1 MKLKTNLNK
10 QISVVKITGA
20 LLCALFMGIGVHA
33 QEEQK
38 LTAADSTAFKTVIS
52 GLSIADQLEP
62 GAHQLTL
69 PKAASGYV
77 LSLYGSSRKPVI
89 DLKGKVYQPLT
100 DCDVQLVLRLRNTEN
115 NRAYEFQQ
123 SVKVPGKYRPQTGE
137 NAQPFVIPAL
147 QEWKGGSGYFKLLAN
162 SRIIVNPKAKKLLTP
177 AAEILLKDL
186 KQLTGYKTLS
196 IGAGKAKTGD
206 IVLNINAEQQ
216 NLGEEGYT
224 LQIDQTLQINAPY
237 YKGAFWA
244 TRTIL
249 QLLEQDPA
257 HKQIVK
263 GITHDYPKY
272 EVRGFVLD
280 VGRKFFTLD
289 FLKHYIKMMAYY
301 KMGDFHIH
309 LNDNGFKQFF
319 GDDWSKTYSSFRLE
333 STTYPALTSKDGY
346 YTKADFKEL
355 QKTAQLYGMR
365 IIPEID
371 VPAHSLAFTKVFPEI
386 GSKAYGM
393 DHLDISNPKTY
404 EIIDN
409 VFKEYISGK
418 DPVFVDAEVHIGTDE
433 YAKKESERFREFT
446 DHYIRFVKGFGK
458 KVRLWGA
465 LTHAQGTTPVTADDV
480 TMNAWYNGYAEP
492 KEMVRL
498 GYDQISTPD
507 GWLYIVP
514 AAGYYYDFLNVKR
527 LYNDWEPNQIG
538 NVVFP
543 MGHPKIRGGMFA
555 VWNDHVGNGI
565 TMKDVHQRAFP
576 AMQVLAEKMW
586 TGKTDQ
592 SNWINFAKNATSI
605 GEGPGLNM
613 RGIVRAV
620 NADSLVYQNK
630 LATKQAKTVELPLK
644 EIGYPYSVA
653 FTLQAPTASVD
664 SVTLFKSENANVYL
678 LKQDG
683 LKLGFSRENYND
695 VFDFTFEAGKAY
707 KIVITGNEK
716 GTWIYVDGK
725 LAQKMEGKKITFTNT
740 KDKMNRIQTLV
751 FPLNKIGDANKGV
764 YGLVSDLKV
773 YNKRLNETT
782 VAGL

>member
-1 MKLKTNLNK
+1 MKLKTSLNK
-10 QISVVKITGA
+10 QISAVKITGA
-20 LLCALFMGIGVHA
+20 LLCALFMGNRVHA

-52 GLSIADQLEP
+52 GLSITSQLAP
-62 GAHQLTL
+62 GIRQLVL
-69 PKAASGYV
+69 PKPAPGYV
-77 LSLYGSSRKPVI
+77 LSIYGSARKPVI

-100 DCDVQLVLRLRNTEN
+100 DCEVQLVLRLRNTEN
-115 NRAYEFQQ
+115 KRAYEFQQ

-137 NAQPFVIPAL
+137 NAQPFVIPSL
-147 QEWKGGSGYFKLLAN
+147 REWKGGSGHFKLLAN

-196 IGAGKAKTGD
+196 ISAGKAKTGD
-206 IVLNINAEQQ
+206 IVLNINDAQQ
-216 NLGEEGYT
+216 NLGEEGYS

-257 HKQIVK
+257 HRQIVK

-289 FLKHYIKMMAYY
+289 FLKHYVKMMAYY

-319 GDDWSKTYSSFRLE
+319 GGDWNKTYSSFRLE

-404 EIIDN
+404 EVIDN

-418 DPVFVDAEVHIGTDE
+418 DPVFVGAEVHIGTDE
-433 YAKKESERFREFT
+433 YAKKEAERFREFT
-446 DHYIRFVKGFGK
+446 DHYIRYVKGFGK

-465 LTHAQGTTPVTADDV
+465 LTHAQGTTPITADDV

-565 TMKDVHQRAFP
+565 TMKDVHQRTFS

-586 TGKTDQ
+586 TGKTEQ
-592 SNWINFAKNATSI
+592 SNWVNFAGNATGI

-620 NADSLVYQNK
+620 GADSLVYQNK
-630 LATKQAKTVELPLK
+630 LTTKQAKVIELPLK

-653 FTLQAPTASVD
+653 FTLQAPIASVD
-664 SVTLFKSENANVYL
+664 SITLFKSDNADVYL
-678 LKQDG
+678 LKQEG
-683 LKLGFSRENYND
+683 LKLGFSRENYTD

-725 LAQKMEGKKITFTNT
+725 LVQKMEGKKISFTNT
-740 KDKMNRIQTLV
+740 EGKISRMQTLV
-751 FPLNKIGDANKGV
+751 FPLNKIGDTNKGI

-773 YNKRLNETT
+773 YNKRLDESAI
-782 VAGL
+782 AGL

>member
-1 MKLKTNLNK
+1 MKLTTSLNK
-10 QISVVKITGA
+10 QISAVKITGA
-20 LLCALFMGIGVHA
+20 LLCALFMGNSMQA

-52 GLSIADQLEP
+52 GLSIPGQLAP
-62 GAHQLTL
+62 GTRQLVL
-69 PKAASGYV
+69 PKPAYGYT

-89 DLKGKVYQPLT
+89 DVKGKVYEPLT
-100 DCDVQLVLRLRNTEN
+100 DCEVELVLRLRNTEN

-123 SVKVPGKYRPQTGE
+123 TVKVPGKYHPQTGE

-147 QEWKGGSGYFKLLAN
+147 REWKGGSGHFKLLAN
-162 SRIIVNPKAKKLLTP
+162 SRIIVDPKAKKLLTP

-196 IGAGKAKTGD
+196 IGAGKAKAGD
-206 IVLNINAEQQ
+206 IVLHINAAEQ

-224 LQIDQTLQINAPY
+224 LNIDQTLQINAPY

-257 HKQIVK
+257 HNQIVK
-263 GITHDYPKY
+263 GVTHDYPKY

-289 FLKHYIKMMAYY
+289 FLKHYVKMMAYY

-319 GDDWSKTYSSFRLE
+319 GDDWSKTYSAFRLE

-355 QKTAQLYGMR
+355 QQTAQLYGIR

-404 EIIDN
+404 EVIDN
-409 VFKEYISGK
+409 IFKEYIGGK
-418 DPVFVDAEVHIGTDE
+418 DPVFVGAEVHIGTDE
-433 YAKKESERFREFT
+433 YAKKEAESFRAFT
-446 DHYIRFVKGFGK
+446 DHYIRYVKGFGK
-458 KVRLWGA
+458 RVRLWGA

-527 LYNDWEPNQIG
+527 LYNSWEPNQIG

-565 TMKDVHQRAFP
+565 TMKDVHQRTFP

-586 TGKTDQ
+586 TGKTNQ
-592 SNWINFAKNATSI
+592 SNWDNFTQNATHV

-613 RGIVRAV
+613 RAIVPV
-620 NADSLVYQNK
+620 IGADSLVYQDR
-630 LATKQAKTVELPLK
+630 LVRKQARSIALPLH

-653 FTLQAPTASVD
+653 FTLQVPTASVD
-664 SVTLFKSENANVYL
+664 SVTLFKSDNANVYL

-683 LKLGFSRENYND
+683 LKLGFSRENYTD
-695 VFDFTFEAGKAY
+695 VFDFNFEAGKAY

-725 LAQKMEGKKITFTNT
+725 LVQKMEGKKISFTNT

-751 FPLNKIGDANKGV
+751 FPLKQVGDTNKGI
-764 YGLVSDLKV
+764 YGLISDLKV
-773 YNKRLNETT
+773 YNKRLNESAI
-782 VAGL
+782 AGL

>member
-1 MKLKTNLNK
+1 MKFNTNLHK
-10 QISVVKITGA
+10 QISAMKITGA
-20 LLCALFMGIGVHA
+20 LICALFTGTGAYA
-33 QEEQK
+33 QEEAK
-38 LTAADSTAFKTVIS
+38 LTAADTAAFKAVIS
-52 GLSIADQLEP
+52 GLTISDQLAS
-62 GAHQLTL
+62 GTHQFVL
-69 PKAASGYV
+69 PKPASGYV

-100 DCDVQLVLRLRNTEN
+100 DCEVQLVLRLRNTQN
-115 NRAYEFQQ
+115 NRAYEFPQT
-123 SVKVPGKYRPQTGE
+123 VKVTGKYRPQTGE
-137 NAQPFVIPAL
+137 NPQPFVIPSL
-147 QEWKGGSGYFKLLAN
+147 QEWKGGSGHFKLLAN
-162 SRIIVNPKAKKLLTP
+162 SRIIINQKAKKLLTP

-186 KQLTGYKTLS
+186 KQLTGFSALS
-196 IGAGKAKTGD
+196 IASGKAKTGD
-206 IVLNINAEQQ
+206 IVLNMDAAQQ

-224 LQIDQTLQINAPY
+224 LNIDQTLQINAPY

-257 HKQIVK
+257 HSQIVK

-289 FLKHYIKMMAYY
+289 FLKHYVKMMAYY

-319 GDDWSKTYSSFRLE
+319 GDDWNKTYSAFRLE
-333 STTYPALTSKDGY
+333 SSTYPALTAKDGY
-346 YTKADFKEL
+346 YTKADFREL
-355 QKTAQLYGMR
+355 QKTAQLYGIR

-393 DHLDISNPKTY
+393 DHLDIANSKTY
-404 EIIDN
+404 EVIDN

-418 DPVFVDAEVHIGTDE
+418 DPVFVGAEVHIGTDE

-446 DHYIRFVKGFGK
+446 DHYIRYVKSFGK
-458 KVRLWGA
+458 RVRLWGA

-527 LYNDWEPNQIG
+527 LYDSWEPNQIG
-538 NVVFP
+538 NAVFL

-565 TMKDVHQRAFP
+565 TMKDVHQRSFP

-586 TGKTDQ
+586 TGKTNQ
-592 SNWINFAKNATSI
+592 SNWTNFAKNATAI

-613 RGIVRAV
+613 RAVVRTV
-620 NADSLVYQNK
+620 GTDSLVYQHP
-630 LATKQAKTVELPLK
+630 LATKQAKPFQLPLK

-653 FTLQAPTASVD
+653 FTLHTPATSQD
-664 SVTLFKSENANVYL
+664 SVSLFKSENANVYL
-678 LKQDG
+678 LNQDG
-683 LKLGFSRENYND
+683 LKLGFSRENYTD
-695 VFDFTFEAGKAY
+695 VFDFTFAADKTY
-707 KIVITGNEK
+707 KLVITGNEK

-725 LAQKMEGKKITFTNT
+725 LIQKMEGKKISFTNT
-740 KDKMNRIQTLV
+740 EGKISRMQTLV
-751 FPLNKIGDANKGV
+751 FPLNYIGDANKGS
-764 YGLVSDLKV
+764 YGLVSGLKV

-782 VAGL
+782 IAGL